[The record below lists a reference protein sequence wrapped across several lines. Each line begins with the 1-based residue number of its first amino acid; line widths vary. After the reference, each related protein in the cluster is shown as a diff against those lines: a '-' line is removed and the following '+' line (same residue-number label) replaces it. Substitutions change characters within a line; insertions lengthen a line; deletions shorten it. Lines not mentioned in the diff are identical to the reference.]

1 LCNYQSIHNKFHSGV
16 PTKIWTTYLTNTS
29 QKHYCLNLLAQW

>member
-1 LCNYQSIHNKFHSGV
+1 MNK
-16 PTKIWTTYLTNTS
+16 S